1 MECQSNKHSL
11 SVFPNKHTTLSLV
24 HSTFNLQ
31 LVGEKEAGEDVR
43 PLDSSGY
50 LAIPPSAAEGD
61 TNSQEGNQQSFIT
74 YQDHVGG
81 MNIGTAFGSI
91 LVPTS
96 GPHFRSPLPVPTSGP
111 HYRSLLLVPTSGPLL
126 FKVRFS

>member
-1 MECQSNKHSL
+1 ML
-11 SVFPNKHTTLSLV
+11 
-24 HSTFNLQ
+24 TFNLQ

-81 MNIGTAFGSI
+81 MNTGTAFC
-91 LVPTS
+91 
-96 GPHFRSPLPVPTSGP
+96 PLPV
-111 HYRSLLLVPTSGPLL
+111 HFKLNFGPLPATFWSTSSPFL
-126 FKVRFS
+126 DHFWISSDPLLIHF